1 MMKKSYYN
9 PAVDQEDFEME
20 SVGYP
25 VVTSM
30 PQDEFKWHIINDNK
44 ESNKVL

>member
-25 VVTSM
+25 VVKSM
-30 PQDEFKWHIINDNK
+30 PLDEFKWQSINDNK
-44 ESNKVL
+44 ESHMVG